1 MRLNPYLMF
10 DGKCEEAF
18 DFYARNFGG
27 NVAMKMRYGEAPTV
41 DEVLTPEQR
50 NRIMHA
56 RLEFDGQVLM
66 GSDATP
72 EHPYEPIHGC
82 MLSLNVASVAEATR
96 LFNTLADGGTVM
108 MPLDKTFWAERFG
121 MCTDRYGVPWM
132 INCEREL

>member
-10 DGKCEEAF
+10 DGNCEEAF
-18 DFYARNFGG
+18 DFYARCFGG
-27 NVAMKMRYGEAPTV
+27 NIAMKMRYGEAPTC
-41 DEVLTPEQR
+41 DEVLTAEQR

-56 RLEFDGQVLM
+56 RLEFGGQVLM

-82 MLSLNVASVAEATR
+82 MLSLNVDSVAEATR
-96 LFNTLADGGTVM
+96 LFNALADGGNVM
-108 MPLDKTFWAERFG
+108 MALDKTFWAERFG
-121 MCTDRYGVPWM
+121 MCRDRFGVPWM